1 VRLSE
6 ATNVVI
12 NGPSTLQKATTPS
25 SVNPMQHSS
34 HTTVG
39 SEQNTVD
46 ATRIV
51 AKRALATFRL
61 ENKDADI
68 VVADTKC
75 CCEKKETAKKVDLA
89 APPKKKTDWVA
100 TSVGLLRKSIAGLV
114 LGLHPVVANKAFR
127 SIYCVRQPPGVRQ
140 GAAIGDAAPF
150 VLATELSRECFGPD
164 HVGVFIL
171 ACFTVV
177 ISIFGFPTFVMV
189 QLMRSAGLLCSPQCK
204 NNGVGAVLSVDD
216 EDENNDVAFFGP
228 PPLPPSAASR
238 RPSLAGEMQ
247 RTGVSWDLD
256 DGAAAEAASLVV
268 VGSPC
273 IAGDAVRL
281 KNPAA
286 RGEPEASG
294 DEGDNDT
301 TSETRT
307 RRRRPHKRALTT
319 AVILGRDSGDNDDET
334 VVNSNDNDIFAR
346 NPTAL
351 GVVHAGLCFRCACII
366 AFLQRRRDAFDVAHD
381 AKTEPER
388 FQSTCSYRF
397 DSISCLSS
405 ITLT

>member
-1 VRLSE
+1 MRKRRSEHGNSACGISIYLFSSTRVPRIKISSLSHKH
-6 ATNVVI
+6 I
-12 NGPSTLQKATTPS
+12 P
-25 SVNPMQHSS
+25 
-34 HTTVG
+34 
-39 SEQNTVD
+39 
-46 ATRIV
+46 
-51 AKRALATFRL
+51 
-61 ENKDADI
+61 ADS
-68 VVADTKC
+68 
-75 CCEKKETAKKVDLA
+75 
-89 APPKKKTDWVA
+89 APP
-100 TSVGLLRKSIAGLV
+100 
-114 LGLHPVVANKAFR
+114 
-127 SIYCVRQPPGVRQ
+127 
-140 GAAIGDAAPF
+140 
-150 VLATELSRECFGPD
+150 
-164 HVGVFIL
+164 
-171 ACFTVV
+171 
-177 ISIFGFPTFVMV
+177 
-189 QLMRSAGLLCSPQCK
+189 
-204 NNGVGAVLSVDD
+204 
-216 EDENNDVAFFGP
+216 
-228 PPLPPSAASR
+228 
-238 RPSLAGEMQ
+238 
-247 RTGVSWDLD
+247 
-256 DGAAAEAASLVV
+256 AAAAVPASLVV

-281 KNPAA
+281 TNPAA